1 MKNLSIGCILLIIL
15 NIIPFS
21 IQAQD
26 TEIAKKKIVNEFTNG
41 VASALENFIDGDGV
55 TEVQITADED
65 YHPEF
70 SIMTLIQ
77 ALIF

>member
-41 VASALENFIDGDGV
+41 VALAFGTNLAAFSREYADGSCFMD
-55 TEVQITADED
+55 
-65 YHPEF
+65 F
-70 SIMTLIQ
+70 
-77 ALIF
+77 F